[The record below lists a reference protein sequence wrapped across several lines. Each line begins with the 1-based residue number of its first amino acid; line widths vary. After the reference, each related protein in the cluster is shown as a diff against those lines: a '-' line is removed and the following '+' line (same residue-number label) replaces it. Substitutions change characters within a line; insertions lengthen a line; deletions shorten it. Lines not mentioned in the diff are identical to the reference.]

1 MASTRREGGAEGWEE
16 TRVVARLTTRVQGEG
31 TGLRP
36 RRDKTRTVHRPQNRS
51 GSPRRALRGGGQ
63 CGRVETKRQAV
74 ENDRAVAEVT
84 DKAREWESSVELSAV
99 KRASRKS
106 RQGRET
112 GLWSDRVPGAQQRGT
127 KGDGH
132 GR

>member
-74 ENDRAVAEVT
+74 ENDSLPPSPIAAFNP
-84 DKAREWESSVELSAV
+84 KILSY
-99 KRASRKS
+99 RHIRRRPKS
-106 RQGRET
+106 CYRSGYER
-112 GLWSDRVPGAQQRGT
+112 
-127 KGDGH
+127 
-132 GR
+132 

>member
-1 MASTRREGGAEGWEE
+1 MGGDPSRGAVDDPGP
-16 TRVVARLTTRVQGEG
+16 GEG

-74 ENDRAVAEVT
+74 ENDRAVAAVT

-106 RQGRET
+106 RRPGDRFVERQSTWCSAEGDQGRRT
-112 GLWSDRVPGAQQRGT
+112 WPVSQASVLAILVI
-127 KGDGH
+127 
-132 GR
+132 